1 MKQILLPVLLTASN
15 DVLAQ
20 ERIDTLYYNRS
31 GSVVPSPA
39 FAEYYRIAL
48 YPADSAG
55 SKMFRDFY
63 ISGELRTE
71 GHFQTIDTLDDR
83 RTVFDGKIVS
93 YFKNGRISEKSY
105 YSGGLLE
112 GEYLQYDENGML
124 KTRASY
130 ARGELS
136 GTYETYG
143 EDGSY
148 LKMEY
153 QTGKPIHD
161 YYLLADGEGH
171 SFKVRI
177 ADDMTIW
184 ESPDITERLVD
195 YRDGVPWEVYFKNGL
210 TIALTDAIV
219 RDYGKWHR
227 VNVVIS
233 NNSLTPIEFNPET
246 DIIAY
251 SVDKHDVA
259 TDLQVW
265 SYNSYLKKV
274 NRSQTWSV
282 VLKGVSEGL
291 ASAGAG
297 YSTSTTTGY
306 GSYGGYNNYG
316 GHFSYTATTTTYNA
330 ADAYLA
336 RLASQQRF
344 ADFCQALQESR
355 QVIEQD
361 YLKKTTIY
369 PGESISGFVHI
380 AWTKGERVVFVILIE
395 GIEYIYEWGFDR
407 KNVFLLNNTVL
418 KSVKVG

>member
-1 MKQILLPVLLTASN
+1 
-15 DVLAQ
+15 
-20 ERIDTLYYNRS
+20 
-31 GSVVPSPA
+31 
-39 FAEYYRIAL
+39 
-48 YPADSAG
+48 
-55 SKMFRDFY
+55 MFRDFY

-153 QTGKPIHD
+153 QAGKPIHD

-233 NNSLTPIEFNPET
+233 NNSLTP
-246 DIIAY
+246 
-251 SVDKHDVA
+251 S
-259 TDLQVW
+259 
-265 SYNSYLKKV
+265 S
-274 NRSQTWSV
+274 
-282 VLKGVSEGL
+282 
-291 ASAGAG
+291 
-297 YSTSTTTGY
+297 
-306 GSYGGYNNYG
+306 
-316 GHFSYTATTTTYNA
+316 
-330 ADAYLA
+330 
-336 RLASQQRF
+336 
-344 ADFCQALQESR
+344 
-355 QVIEQD
+355 
-361 YLKKTTIY
+361 
-369 PGESISGFVHI
+369 SIRRPI
-380 AWTKGERVVFVILIE
+380 
-395 GIEYIYEWGFDR
+395 
-407 KNVFLLNNTVL
+407 
-418 KSVKVG
+418 

>member
-1 MKQILLPVLLTASN
+1 MVLQQL
-15 DVLAQ
+15 
-20 ERIDTLYYNRS
+20 
-31 GSVVPSPA
+31 
-39 FAEYYRIAL
+39 
-48 YPADSAG
+48 
-55 SKMFRDFY
+55 
-63 ISGELRTE
+63 
-71 GHFQTIDTLDDR
+71 
-83 RTVFDGKIVS
+83 
-93 YFKNGRISEKSY
+93 
-105 YSGGLLE
+105 
-112 GEYLQYDENGML
+112 
-124 KTRASY
+124 
-130 ARGELS
+130 
-136 GTYETYG
+136 
-143 EDGSY
+143 
-148 LKMEY
+148 
-153 QTGKPIHD
+153 
-161 YYLLADGEGH
+161 
-171 SFKVRI
+171 
-177 ADDMTIW
+177 
-184 ESPDITERLVD
+184 
-195 YRDGVPWEVYFKNGL
+195 
-210 TIALTDAIV
+210 
-219 RDYGKWHR
+219 
-227 VNVVIS
+227 
-233 NNSLTPIEFNPET
+233 
-246 DIIAY
+246 
-251 SVDKHDVA
+251 
-259 TDLQVW
+259 
-265 SYNSYLKKV
+265 YLKKV

>member
-1 MKQILLPVLLTASN
+1 MKQILLLILLTASN

-153 QTGKPIHD
+153 QAGKPIHD

-171 SFKVRI
+171 FIQGPYCGRY
-177 ADDMTIW
+177 DDMGITGHNGTIG
-184 ESPDITERLVD
+184 RLPGRCALGSLFQKRID
-195 YRDGVPWEVYFKNGL
+195 NRADGCHCPGL
-210 TIALTDAIV
+210 
-219 RDYGKWHR
+219 R
-227 VNVVIS
+227 
-233 NNSLTPIEFNPET
+233 
-246 DIIAY
+246 
-251 SVDKHDVA
+251 
-259 TDLQVW
+259 
-265 SYNSYLKKV
+265 
-274 NRSQTWSV
+274 
-282 VLKGVSEGL
+282 
-291 ASAGAG
+291 
-297 YSTSTTTGY
+297 
-306 GSYGGYNNYG
+306 
-316 GHFSYTATTTTYNA
+316 
-330 ADAYLA
+330 
-336 RLASQQRF
+336 
-344 ADFCQALQESR
+344 
-355 QVIEQD
+355 
-361 YLKKTTIY
+361 
-369 PGESISGFVHI
+369 
-380 AWTKGERVVFVILIE
+380 
-395 GIEYIYEWGFDR
+395 
-407 KNVFLLNNTVL
+407 
-418 KSVKVG
+418 

>member
-1 MKQILLPVLLTASN
+1 
-15 DVLAQ
+15 
-20 ERIDTLYYNRS
+20 
-31 GSVVPSPA
+31 
-39 FAEYYRIAL
+39 
-48 YPADSAG
+48 
-55 SKMFRDFY
+55 MFRDFY

-153 QTGKPIHD
+153 QAGKPIHD

-227 VNVVIS
+227 VDVIIS
-233 NNSLTPIEFNPET
+233 NNSLTPVEFNPET
-246 DIIAY
+246 DMTAY
-251 SVDKHDVA
+251 SVDEHDVA

-265 SYNSYLKKV
+265 SCDSYLKKV
-274 NRSQTWSV
+274 NRSQTWAA
-282 VLKGVSEGL
+282 VLMGVSEGM

-306 GSYGGYNNYG
+306 SSYGGYS
-316 GHFSYTATTTTYNA
+316 SYTTTTYNPSA
-330 ADAYLA
+330 AYQANM
-336 RLASQQRF
+336 ASQQRI
-344 ADFCQALQESR
+344 ADFGQALQDEQ
-355 QVIEQD
+355 QVKKLG
-361 YLKKTTIY
+361 YLKKNTIY

>member
-1 MKQILLPVLLTASN
+1 MKQILLLILLTASN

-153 QTGKPIHD
+153 QAGKPIHD

-259 TDLQVW
+259 TDL
-265 SYNSYLKKV
+265 Y
-274 NRSQTWSV
+274 
-282 VLKGVSEGL
+282 GL
-291 ASAGAG
+291 
-297 YSTSTTTGY
+297 TT
-306 GSYGGYNNYG
+306 
-316 GHFSYTATTTTYNA
+316 A
-330 ADAYLA
+330 
-336 RLASQQRF
+336 
-344 ADFCQALQESR
+344 
-355 QVIEQD
+355 I
-361 YLKKTTIY
+361 
-369 PGESISGFVHI
+369 
-380 AWTKGERVVFVILIE
+380 
-395 GIEYIYEWGFDR
+395 
-407 KNVFLLNNTVL
+407 
-418 KSVKVG
+418 

>member
-1 MKQILLPVLLTASN
+1 MKQILLLILLTASN

-153 QTGKPIHD
+153 QAGKPIHD

-195 YRDGVPWEVYFKNGL
+195 YRTVCP
-210 TIALTDAIV
+210 
-219 RDYGKWHR
+219 GK
-227 VNVVIS
+227 
-233 NNSLTPIEFNPET
+233 
-246 DIIAY
+246 
-251 SVDKHDVA
+251 
-259 TDLQVW
+259 
-265 SYNSYLKKV
+265 
-274 NRSQTWSV
+274 
-282 VLKGVSEGL
+282 
-291 ASAGAG
+291 
-297 YSTSTTTGY
+297 
-306 GSYGGYNNYG
+306 
-316 GHFSYTATTTTYNA
+316 
-330 ADAYLA
+330 
-336 RLASQQRF
+336 
-344 ADFCQALQESR
+344 
-355 QVIEQD
+355 
-361 YLKKTTIY
+361 
-369 PGESISGFVHI
+369 SISK
-380 AWTKGERVVFVILIE
+380 T
-395 GIEYIYEWGFDR
+395 D
-407 KNVFLLNNTVL
+407 
-418 KSVKVG
+418 